1 MTDPAF
7 FLSTDFGTPD
17 GDKTAHSFVRR
28 DDDGK
33 LTVLSV
39 VTHSPRS
46 MCNVCDLLRSQQVA
60 VAEMGDGV
68 GVGVK
73 VVLS

>member
-28 DDDGK
+28 DGGK
-33 LTVLSV
+33 ITVLSV
-39 VTHSPRS
+39 NTHDPRS
-46 MCNVCDLLRSQQVA
+46 MCEVCDLIRSKQLDV
-60 VAEMGDGV
+60 VSMGEGA
-68 GVGVK
+68 GEGVK
-73 VVLS
+73 VVLP